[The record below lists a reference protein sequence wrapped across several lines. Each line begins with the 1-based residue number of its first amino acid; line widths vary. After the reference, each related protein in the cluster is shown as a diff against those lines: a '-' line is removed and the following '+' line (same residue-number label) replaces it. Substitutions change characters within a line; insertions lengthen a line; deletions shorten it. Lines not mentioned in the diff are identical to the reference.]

1 MKFSKF
7 FGLAIITAF
16 ETYFFNVAVMRD
28 DYLLA
33 FLMAILIIRNV
44 QIAFLVGK
52 INQVIDKLG
61 QRKEKD

>member
-7 FGLAIITAF
+7 FGLAIMTAF

-33 FLMAILIIRNV
+33 FLMALLIIRNI
-44 QIAFLVGK
+44 QLAFVVGK
-52 INQVIDKLG
+52 INQVIDKLT
-61 QRKEKD
+61 KK